1 MEVVLVNDEDKRRYL
16 ARYEELKHQG
26 ESFFPYTVAK
36 DALFALLVFLIL
48 MALAVFVGAPLEAR
62 ADPTNTAYVPRP
74 EWYFMFL
81 FDLLKYFP
89 GSLEWVGV
97 AVLPGAALAFLFF
110 LPLLDRGPVRH
121 PSQRPVTVA
130 ITSLAV
136 VGVVLLTLQAY
147 QVNPSNLMAQAAQ
160 LLHFHG

>member
-1 MEVVLVNDEDKRRYL
+1 MKDDEKQRYL
-16 ARYEELKHQG
+16 SRYEELKHQG

-36 DALFALLVFLIL
+36 DVVVSLAVFLIL
-48 MALAVFVGAPLEAR
+48 VALAVFVGAPLEAR

-81 FDLLKYFP
+81 FDMLKYFP

-97 AVLPGAALAFLFF
+97 VVLPGAALAFLFF
-110 LPLLDRGPVRH
+110 LPFLDRGLARH

-130 ITSLAV
+130 LTSLAV
-136 VGVVLLTLQAY
+136 LGIVFLTLQAY
-147 QVNPSNLMAQAAQ
+147 QFNPTNLMAQAAQ
-160 LLHFHG
+160 LLHFRG